1 MSIRHVFHVTIA
13 SLVVLIRK
21 DQETTSPFSSLLDS
35 LQIKSSKLCFAYS
48 AFSKK
53 EIPVSALFLISAL
66 SLITA
71 LSRISALL

>member
-1 MSIRHVFHVTIA
+1 MSIRHVSRVTIA
-13 SLVVLIRK
+13 RLVVVIRK
-21 DQETTSPFSSLLDS
+21 DQETTTPFSSLLYS